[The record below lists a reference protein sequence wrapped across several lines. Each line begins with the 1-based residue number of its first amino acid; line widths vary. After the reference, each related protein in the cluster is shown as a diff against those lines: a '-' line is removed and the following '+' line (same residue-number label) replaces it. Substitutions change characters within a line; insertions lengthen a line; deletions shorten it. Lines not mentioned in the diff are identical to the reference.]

1 MKKIGLLIWIV
12 VLTILLIG
20 CTQAKNE
27 EENMEGSQSI
37 EKEKVTV
44 VLDWTPNTNH
54 TGMYVALEKG
64 YYEDSGLDVEII
76 QPPEGGAL
84 SLVAANK
91 AQFAVTFQE
100 EIGPALA
107 AENALP
113 VTAIATII
121 DHNLSGI
128 ISLKE
133 KGIDSPKKLEGAN
146 YASWDT
152 PFEKGIL
159 KSIVEQ
165 DGGDFHKVNLIPNT
179 VTDVISALQTN
190 IDAVWVYYGWDG
202 IATEL
207 AGLETNYIS
216 IRDVNPTFDFYT
228 PILASGNDYLQENA
242 DQVRKFLAAT
252 AKGYEFAIENPDE
265 AAEILVN
272 YAPEVD
278 LALAKASQAF
288 LANEYR
294 AEKEQW
300 GVIDKTRWTNFYQWM
315 YAHDLLAKDLGSQ
328 GFTNEFLPQQEG

>member
-1 MKKIGLLIWIV
+1 
-12 VLTILLIG
+12 
-20 CTQAKNE
+20 
-27 EENMEGSQSI
+27 MEGSQSI

-133 KGIDSPKKLEGAN
+133 KGIDSPKK
-146 YASWDT
+146 
-152 PFEKGIL
+152 
-159 KSIVEQ
+159 
-165 DGGDFHKVNLIPNT
+165 
-179 VTDVISALQTN
+179 
-190 IDAVWVYYGWDG
+190 
-202 IATEL
+202 
-207 AGLETNYIS
+207 
-216 IRDVNPTFDFYT
+216 IRR
-228 PILASGNDYLQENA
+228 S
-242 DQVRKFLAAT
+242 
-252 AKGYEFAIENPDE
+252 
-265 AAEILVN
+265 
-272 YAPEVD
+272 
-278 LALAKASQAF
+278 
-288 LANEYR
+288 
-294 AEKEQW
+294 
-300 GVIDKTRWTNFYQWM
+300 
-315 YAHDLLAKDLGSQ
+315 
-328 GFTNEFLPQQEG
+328 